1 MQANA
6 VLQSM
11 VDSLVSAYNEGR
23 DINVARYDEIV
34 ALYAMMLSSTENELN
49 AIMETEPDM
58 DLAFDDINERIE
70 NALANYGSVADSL
83 PADWNESR
91 IADINL
97 KFDNLISAA
106 RAKMVADGTYNGT
119 VWVTTEAGIERQR
132 AYALNNLKDEMVT
145 LKLDAYGKIATI
157 TASVGEQLINA
168 QVRIF
173 EALRKKRLDPVDLRN
188 TVFKW
193 MLDFMERRE
202 DEYPALAELPT
213 IAERLGYEGGIVAPP
228 AALAS

>member
-1 MQANA
+1 MQADA

-34 ALYAMMLSSTENELN
+34 ALYAMMLSSTETELN

-58 DLAFDDINERIE
+58 DVAFDDINTRIE
-70 NALANYGSVADSL
+70 NALARYGNVADSL
-83 PADWNESR
+83 PSDWNQSR

-97 KFDNLISAA
+97 KFDNLISES

-119 VWVTTEAGIERQR
+119 VWPTTEAGIERQR

-193 MLDFMERRE
+193 MLDFMERRT

-213 IAERLGYEGGIVAPP
+213 IAERLGYDGGIVAPNR
-228 AALAS
+228 ARA